1 MRNLGTALSLSG
13 ALLLG
18 FSGVTYTRGAIARD
32 RARSHWEHAVAR
44 AARMQA
50 VAAASNSGGAAKAR
64 RGVPVARLLIPA
76 LALDEVVIE
85 GVSDRELNRGP
96 GHMPE
101 SVTPGEAGNSIVS
114 AHRDRH
120 FARLGALRIGDT
132 VTTQTLS
139 ESVTWIVVR
148 RRVVP
153 REARVLTDRGL
164 PELTL
169 TTCWPIRWLG
179 PAPQRLIVT
188 ATPLRHQPIGAEL
201 ASSRL

>member
-1 MRNLGTALSLSG
+1 MRNLGTALALAG
-13 ALLLG
+13 AALLG
-18 FSGVTYTRGAIARD
+18 FAGVTYTRGAIERD
-32 RARSHWEHAVAR
+32 RARSHWEQAVAR
-44 AARMQA
+44 AARTQA
-50 VAAASNSGGAAKAR
+50 VAAASNAGSAEKAR

-85 GVSDRELNRGP
+85 GVGDRELNRGP

-153 REARVLTDRGL
+153 RETRVLTDRGL

-188 ATPLRHQPIGAEL
+188 ATPLRHQPIGSEL